1 MIHFLSSFCRPVE
14 AVCCGCF
21 ICAVRRADGPWGGC
35 SPLVS
40 DERFR
45 QTVVILYHFPHY
57 PPNSTAPRWSW
68 TPALCVWDSH
78 ESAGVRFIHMWPLS
92 PANTLLPDNVRQ
104 SDWCHHDTLRR
115 TDNYFPMVLYD
126 ESLTAVVQFNAMKL
140 QRNAFIPT
148 ENMNS
153 VSKETNIS
161 SVWIINCKY
170 V

>member
-1 MIHFLSSFCRPVE
+1 MIHFLASFCRPVE

-21 ICAVRRADGPWGGC
+21 FCAVRWADGPWGGR

-40 DERFR
+40 DEHDR

-78 ESAGVRFIHMWPLS
+78 ENAGVRFIHMWPLS
-92 PANTLLPDNVRQ
+92 PANTLLLDDIRKP
-104 SDWCHHDTLRR
+104 DWCRHGTLRR
-115 TDNYFPMVLYD
+115 TNNYFPMVLYD
-126 ESLTAVVQFNAMKL
+126 ESLTAVVQFNALKL
-140 QRNAFIPT
+140 QRNAFFPHI
-148 ENMNS
+148 ECEFCKM
-153 VSKETNIS
+153 TNE
-161 SVWIINCKY
+161 INC